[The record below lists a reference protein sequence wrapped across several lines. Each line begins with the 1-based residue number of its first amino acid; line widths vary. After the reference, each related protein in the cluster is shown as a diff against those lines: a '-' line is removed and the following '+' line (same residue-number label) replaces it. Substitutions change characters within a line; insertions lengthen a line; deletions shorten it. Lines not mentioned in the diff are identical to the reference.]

1 MIDYIV
7 LAKNITIFDALRLK
21 RKFGMETKDSSQ
33 AFTRKFQK
41 QGISKLSVW
50 IDRDRILEE
59 PDIENCTL
67 NATIRTNRFIKDD
80 TIDVEKIIATLDE
93 ITYGI
98 DIQDKDWKLQ
108 NVAFKF
114 WFACEST
121 KDYMEMLNQGS
132 FQSKNGLKKE
142 TDKKINPTELRF
154 SGSSIRLKIVPS
166 DDEQEIEVS
175 MMVYKAKLA
184 KLPEQFAVEGRLLK
198 GFEGKFA
205 DLEMYLWG
213 YYLETVFG
221 MGNYYTYKAAE
232 DRIEQSSYSRT
243 EKNNML
249 DILKGISIYK
259 GIEKYMA
266 HLGEEDN
273 EYDFMHNVKT
283 FGTASK
289 YLRILRNKL
298 DINPVTIGRRT
309 ASNFF
314 LPEGHFI
321 GLVQYVSANEVH
333 MQVKR
338 KWTGQN
344 KQEQKLFMD
353 AGDEL
358 PFY

>member
-1 MIDYIV
+1 MIDFMV
-7 LAKNITIFDALRLK
+7 LAKNITVFDALKLK
-21 RKFGMETKDSSQ
+21 KVYAMETKDPSQ
-33 AFTRKFQK
+33 AFTREFQK
-41 QGISKLSVW
+41 QGISQLSIW
-50 IDRDRILEE
+50 IDRDKILEE

-80 TIDVEKIIATLDE
+80 SIDVEKIIETLDE

-98 DIQDKDWKLQ
+98 NIQDKDWKLQ
-108 NVAFKF
+108 NIAFKF

-154 SGSSIRLKIVPS
+154 SGSSVSLKIASS
-166 DDEQEIEVS
+166 DAEKELEVS
-175 MMVYKAKLA
+175 MMVYKSKLA
-184 KLPEQFAVEGRLLK
+184 KLPEQFAVQGRLLN

-205 DLEMYLWG
+205 DLEMYLWS

-266 HLGEEDN
+266 HIGECDN
-273 EYDFMHNVKT
+273 EYDFMQNVKT
-283 FGTASK
+283 FGTANK

-314 LPEGHFI
+314 LPEGHVI
-321 GLVQYVSANEVH
+321 GLAPYVSANEIH
-333 MQVKR
+333 RKVKR

-344 KQEQKLFMD
+344 KQEQTLFMD